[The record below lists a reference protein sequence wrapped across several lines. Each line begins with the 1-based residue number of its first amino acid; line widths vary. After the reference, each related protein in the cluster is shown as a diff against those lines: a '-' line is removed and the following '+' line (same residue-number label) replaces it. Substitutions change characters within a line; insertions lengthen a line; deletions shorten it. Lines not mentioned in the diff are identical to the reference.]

1 MKHRSQRG
9 SSIHGCSQAR
19 PQIHRSGWRRGIPSI
34 RTAPTRAT
42 TTGSGRSTI
51 RWSGPSTRCS
61 LPRCRAQDAPSRI
74 PHLVN
79 VWMTESLDRKSSP
92 SCGAEGRRHLREYRV
107 EASNSSRLE
116 IDGST
121 GTWPLHA
128 DARLHGLMPP
138 AATQQVRRHWPV
150 CVVAH
155 YACRARQTADHR
167 EQGSLCVGSRA
178 QGYLLWMR
186 GATLVAQE
194 LDPRA
199 LRLVGEPQVIVEAL
213 NGTSESDIHVAASA
227 TGPPLSFPRASNSR
241 SRAGSVR
248 SSENRSTKV
257 CSPP

>member
-138 AATQQVRRHWPV
+138 AATQQVEGTGLYASSSLRLPSASNCRSQGTRQSMRREPSAGISSV
-150 CVVAH
+150 DARRDT
-155 YACRARQTADHR
+155 CRA
-167 EQGSLCVGSRA
+167 
-178 QGYLLWMR
+178 
-186 GATLVAQE
+186 
-194 LDPRA
+194 
-199 LRLVGEPQVIVEAL
+199 
-213 NGTSESDIHVAASA
+213 GT
-227 TGPPLSFPRASNSR
+227 
-241 SRAGSVR
+241 
-248 SSENRSTKV
+248 
-257 CSPP
+257 

>member
-92 SCGAEGRRHLREYRV
+92 SCGAEGRRHLRGV
-107 EASNSSRLE
+107 PASKHRIHRRSKSSDRPVRGRFTL
-116 IDGST
+116 T
-121 GTWPLHA
+121 HA
-128 DARLHGLMPP
+128 CTASCRPP
-138 AATQQVRRHWPV
+138 QRSKSKALACMRRP
-150 CVVAH
+150 H